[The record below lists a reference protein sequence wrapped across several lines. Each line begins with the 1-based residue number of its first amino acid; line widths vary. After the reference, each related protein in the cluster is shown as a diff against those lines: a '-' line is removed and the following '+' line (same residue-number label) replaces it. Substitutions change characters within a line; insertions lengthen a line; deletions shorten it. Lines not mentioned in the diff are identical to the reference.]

1 MPILNIYKPL
11 GWTPLDCIKEM
22 KATRPELENS
32 PITYA
37 GRLDP
42 MAEGVIVVLTDDDRH
57 NKEEF
62 QGLEKV
68 YEATFLFGVSSDTY
82 DALGI
87 ITQGGTTTRIE
98 IEESLPNLKG
108 DHQLPFP
115 PYSSYKVQGKALH
128 WWANEG
134 RLDEIEIPNKLMS
147 VVEVTGTNISED
159 TLENLRSDALERIQ
173 LVSGDFRQT
182 NVTKSWN
189 ALTNADTNF
198 FTASVTLK
206 VTSGT
211 YIRSLAQMMGEQL
224 GCGAILLKLKR
235 ISVGQYNSQNSQR
248 LLK

>member
-11 GWTPLDCIKEM
+11 GWTPLDCIKEI
-22 KATRPELENS
+22 KKVQPELESS

-42 MAEGVIVVLTDDDRH
+42 MAEGVIVFLSDDDRH
-57 NKEEF
+57 KKEEF
-62 QGLEKV
+62 QSLEKV

-87 ITQGGTTTRIE
+87 IARGGTTAKIE
-98 IEESLPNLKG
+98 IDESLANLKS
-108 DHQLPFP
+108 DHLLPFP
-115 PYSSYKVQGKALH
+115 PYSSYKIEGKPLH

-147 VVEVTGTNISED
+147 VVEATDVCIFESP
-159 TLENLRSDALERIQ
+159 LEKIRSDALERIK
-173 LVSGDFRQT
+173 LVNGDFRQT
-182 NVTKSWN
+182 EVTKSWN
-189 ALTNADTNF
+189 DLNKANENL

-211 YIRSLAQMMGEQL
+211 YIRSIAQMLGEQL
-224 GCGAILLKLKR
+224 GCGAILFKLKR
-235 ISVGQYNSQNSQR
+235 TSVGQYNSQNSQR